1 LSRIAIKRLLPE
13 YVGLLAQVREG
24 AAGLYALS
32 DEDLAA

>member
-1 LSRIAIKRLLPE
+1 VAIKRLMPE
-13 YVGLLAQVREG
+13 YAALLVQVREG